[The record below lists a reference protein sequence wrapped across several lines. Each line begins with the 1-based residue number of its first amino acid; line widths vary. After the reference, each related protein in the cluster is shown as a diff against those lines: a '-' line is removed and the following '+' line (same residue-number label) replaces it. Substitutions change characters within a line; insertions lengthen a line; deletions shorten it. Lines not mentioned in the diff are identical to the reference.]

1 MGRWMTFFA
10 FISIVGFILTAL
22 LAGGGFAS
30 TYITQAIP
38 AVGFTGT
45 IYVEDVTGFLNASV
59 SNPAYI
65 QIDDEI
71 FYYTSNPDPTT
82 ESLISVTRAATD
94 PQTGVVTSAANHA
107 IGAELASTEIKAID
121 SFMGYNISTTGAT
134 FGSFSAL
141 TLVSRFFTNIPRYI
155 EWDYPWFQ
163 GMGQLIRFAL
173 FAFSMG
179 FVLSFAIAVIAT
191 AFGIFK
197 P

>member
-38 AVGFTGT
+38 ATGFTGT

-94 PQTGVVTSAANHA
+94 PQTGVTTEPEAHA
-107 IGAELASTEIKAID
+107 VGAELASTEIKAMD

-141 TLVSRFFTNIPRYI
+141 TLVGKFFTNIP
-155 EWDYPWFQ
+155 
-163 GMGQLIRFAL
+163 
-173 FAFSMG
+173 SH
-179 FVLSFAIAVIAT
+179 
-191 AFGIFK
+191 
-197 P
+197 

>member
-1 MGRWMTFFA
+1 M
-10 FISIVGFILTAL
+10 LTAL

-38 AVGFTGT
+38 ASGFSGT
-45 IYVEDVTGFLNASV
+45 IYVSDVTGFLNASPAL
-59 SNPAYI
+59 PAYI
-65 QIDDEI
+65 QVDDEI
-71 FYYTSNPDPTT
+71 FYYTANPDPNT
-82 ESLISVTRAATD
+82 ESLTNVTRAVTD
-94 PQTGVVTSAANHA
+94 PQTGVATEPAAHA
-107 IGAELASTEIKAID
+107 IGAELASTEIKAMD

-141 TLVSRFFTNIPRYI
+141 TLVGKFFTNIPRYI

-163 GMGQLIRFAL
+163 GMGQLVRFAL